1 MEMRLLAV
9 IMDMAVFIVIVVAS
23 LIFDRPS
30 LLFVFAQRR
39 RARLAGAAATVG
51 ACADASADAKEENEC
66 NDNREYS
73 FAHSGAPSSLAYSR
87 FENRNCGNSNR

>member
-1 MEMRLLAV
+1 MEARLLAV
-9 IMDMAVFIVIVVAS
+9 IMDMAVFIVVVVAG

-30 LLFVFAQRR
+30 LLLVFAQRR

-51 ACADASADAKEENEC
+51 ACADASADAEEENEC

-73 FAHSGAPSSLAYSR
+73 FTHSGAPSFLAYSR
-87 FENRNCGNSNR
+87 FENRNCGNNR

>member
-39 RARLAGAAATVG
+39 RARLAGAAGAVG
-51 ACADASADAKEENEC
+51 ACAYASADAEKK
-66 NDNREYS
+66 DKR
-73 FAHSGAPSSLAYSR
+73 HDD
-87 FENRNCGNSNR
+87 